1 MPSKT
6 KNIKNTK
13 WTSQQVRELVSEI
26 LTFQSDNIQG
36 SLSVMTGDEIS
47 ENSRLSREQANHLIA
62 IMEPVLKDSAF
73 KVLASKKF

>member
-6 KNIKNTK
+6 KPKNTK
-13 WTSQQVRELVSEI
+13 WTSKQVRELVSEI
-26 LTFQSDNIQG
+26 LAFQNDNIQ
-36 SLSVMTGDEIS
+36 SSVSVMTGVDIS
-47 ENSRLSREQANHLIA
+47 EDARLSRDQATKLIA

>member
-6 KNIKNTK
+6 KTKNTK

-26 LTFQSDNIQG
+26 LAFQNDNIQ
-36 SLSVMTGDEIS
+36 SSVSVMTGEDIS
-47 ENSRLSREQANHLIA
+47 ENARLSRDQATELIA
-62 IMEPVLKDSAF
+62 VMEPVLKDSAF

>member
-6 KNIKNTK
+6 KNTK
-13 WTSQQVRELVSEI
+13 WTSKQVRELVTEI

-36 SLSVMTGDEIS
+36 SLSVMTGEEIS
-47 ENSRLSREQANHLIA
+47 ETSRLSREQANNLIA